1 MSVPLKTLLA
11 HLDLPEL
18 HEVAADLLAAGRT
31 REQVI
36 DDIVALV
43 DAAVPWE
50 AIIPGPAGAVVEAV
64 DAPLAKAIAR
74 FVVGAAER
82 KRKKAA

>member
-1 MSVPLKTLLA
+1 MI
-11 HLDLPEL
+11 
-18 HEVAADLLAAGRT
+18 
-31 REQVI
+31 QVI

-64 DAPLAKAIAR
+64 DAPVAKAIAR
-74 FVVGAAER
+74 FVVALAEKRGKKRAA
-82 KRKKAA
+82 